1 MRSPTRSSVI
11 GVTTVIQVDSLRR
24 EKPMTDLLSP
34 TSRRTLFRVVR
45 TAFPHQRFPDGPYQR
60 ATDAVV
66 AAADADPRFLA
77 QLIQG
82 LTDLDAQRDRPFAE
96 LDDET
101 AAAILRGAD
110 GSPFL
115 TGVVDS
121 VVVTLYSDPEVWELI
136 GYEGPSFDQG
146 GYLNRGFDDLDWLPE
161 PQIEY
166 DEAEVTR

>member
-1 MRSPTRSSVI
+1 
-11 GVTTVIQVDSLRR
+11 
-24 EKPMTDLLSP
+24 MTDLLSDA
-34 TSRRTLFRVVR
+34 SRRTLFKVVR
-45 TAFPHQRFPDGPYQR
+45 TTFPHQKFPDGPYER

-66 AAADADPRFLA
+66 AAAEADPRFLA

-82 LTDLDAQRDRPFAE
+82 LTDLEGLRETPFAD
-96 LDDET
+96 LDEET
-101 AAAILRGAD
+101 ATAVLRGAD
-110 GSPFL
+110 GAPFL
-115 TGVVDS
+115 TGIVDS

-146 GYLNRGFDDLDWLPE
+146 GYLHRGFDDLDWLPE